1 MQLATL
7 AIAADNPQGWMLI
20 NVADFDPEI
29 HRLYQ
34 AQPTSM
40 AAGPPSREVSGGETQ
55 QTLTELRAIASDLEI
70 PGRSSMGRIELIE
83 AIAARDPSLLT

>member
-1 MQLATL
+1 MRLATL
-7 AIAADNPQGWMLI
+7 AIVADNPQGWMLI
-20 NVADFDPEI
+20 NTADFDPGI
-29 HRLYQ
+29 HRLYNPFQ
-34 AQPTSM
+34 K
-40 AAGPPSREVSGGETQ
+40 PPSREVSGGETQ

>member
-7 AIAADNPQGWMLI
+7 AIAAENPQGWMLI
-20 NVADFDPEI
+20 NAADFDPEI

-34 AQPTSM
+34 AQSTSRE
-40 AAGPPSREVSGGETQ
+40 AEPPSMSAPGGETQ

-83 AIAARDPSLLT
+83 AIAARTPSLLT

>member
-34 AQPTSM
+34 AE
-40 AAGPPSREVSGGETQ
+40 PPSREVSGGETQ

-83 AIAARDPSLLT
+83 AIAARDLSLLT

>member
-34 AQPTSM
+34 AE
-40 AAGPPSREVSGGETQ
+40 PPSREVSGGETQ

-70 PGRSSMGRIELIE
+70 PGRSSMGRVELIE
-83 AIAARDPSLLT
+83 AIAARDLSLLT

>member
-34 AQPTSM
+34 AE
-40 AAGPPSREVSGGETQ
+40 PPSREVSGGETQ

-70 PGRSSMGRIELIE
+70 PGRSSMGRIELLE

>member
-40 AAGPPSREVSGGETQ
+40 SAPGGETQ

-83 AIAARDPSLLT
+83 AIAARDLSLLT

>member
-34 AQPTSM
+34 AE
-40 AAGPPSREVSGGETQ
+40 PPSREAKSPSMSASGGETQ

-70 PGRSSMGRIELIE
+70 PGRSSMGRVELIE